1 MSQETSAAVMGIVHA
16 IADVV
21 QRHGQHDFR
30 PDSTGCFSR
39 IATLCGLIVQFD
51 GTAVKRLTTHDFD
64 LHCTPDSTPLA
75 FRHGSAAHLEIWHR
89 KILQFDRFFCPSSF
103 SDVSLAQAA

>member
-1 MSQETSAAVMGIVHA
+1 MSHETTAAVMGIVHA

-39 IATLCGLIVQFD
+39 IVTLCGLTVQFD
-51 GTAVKRLTTHDFD
+51 GLAIKRLTTHDFD
-64 LHCTPDSTPLA
+64 LYCTPDSAPLT
-75 FRHGSAAHLEIWHR
+75 FRHGSADHLKTWHR
-89 KILQFDRFFCPSSF
+89 KILQFDQFFCPSSF
-103 SDVSLAQAA
+103 SDLSLAQAA